1 MNKKVFIFD
10 DNIEILE
17 LCTEILQDIGCEVK
31 TSPTTNRVEQQVADY
46 MPDLIFMDNWLPD
59 MSGIEATKLL
69 KANDRLKNIPVI
81 YFSANSNISELA
93 NQAGADDFLAKPFDI
108 DKFEETVKKINELRA
123 SINEIVKELEDE

>member
-59 MSGIEATKLL
+59 ISGIEATKIIKSNEKL
-69 KANDRLKNIPVI
+69 KHIPVI

-108 DKFEETVKKINELRA
+108 DKFEETVKKYTG
-123 SINEIVKELEDE
+123 V